1 MAIFVPSS
9 RTARSWPAGL
19 AGVLAVIAFSTG
31 SAQARWPLPL
41 GTVLIDIKGLGPQE
55 LRTEGFVLTSAQE
68 VQIEAVGSEA
78 RLMDR
83 LGWTRRG
90 EDELAKMPW
99 SGNAWL
105 LDVRTRQV
113 VWELR
118 KAATTRD
125 DKGLRRY
132 SGTVRL
138 NPGVYEA
145 HFASFTGSQITIF
158 KDSRGQRRT
167 TRVEEIAEAFQLTVH
182 GVGRPAG
189 MSELANA
196 RLEFE
201 KNAVVVLT
209 GLGRQASKQRGFVLA
224 RPVEIEIYCLGEA
237 REDGSF
243 DYGAIVNA
251 DTREQVWQLTF
262 ANSEPA
268 GGDAKNR
275 LVRKTLALP
284 AGKYVASYT
293 TDDTHD
299 QRGWNGAPPLDP
311 EYWGLT
317 LRVTDP
323 ARKLAVK
330 TFEFEVLPKRDALV
344 SLIGVTN
351 KESRS
356 VGFSLTRPVELRIF
370 ALGEGTGE
378 DMADYGW
385 ITNADTRRKVW
396 MMEYDKT
403 AHGGGAKKNRL
414 IDQVVTLDKG
424 NYLLYYVTDD
434 SHAYNSWNSAQP
446 SYPDLW
452 GISVFLAKGMADRA
466 AVQPYEPREGANV
479 IARLARMGDMEDAR
493 KPFRLEKDTTVRIYA
508 MGESQNNKLYD
519 FAWIEHARTKKV
531 VWKMDLLATTHA
543 GGGRK
548 NRLANVTIT
557 LPAGEYVLRYESD
570 DSHSFGNWNQAA
582 PDDPEGWG
590 VTVFR
595 AGETP

>member
-1 MAIFVPSS
+1 MA
-9 RTARSWPAGL
+9 
-19 AGVLAVIAFSTG
+19 
-31 SAQARWPLPL
+31 
-41 GTVLIDIKGLGPQE
+41 PQE

-68 VQIEAVGSEA
+68 VEIHAVGSEA

-83 LGWTRRG
+83 LGWHRET
-90 EDELAKMPW
+90 EAELSKIVW

-132 SGTVRL
+132 SGSVRL
-138 NPGVYEA
+138 NPGLYEA
-145 HFASFTGSQITIF
+145 HYASFTGGLITAI
-158 KDSRGQRRT
+158 KESRRPRRP
-167 TRVEEIAEAFQLTVH
+167 TRVEEIADAFQLTVQ
-182 GVGRPAG
+182 GVGRAAG
-189 MSELANA
+189 MSELSNG

-201 KNAVVVLT
+201 KHAVVVLT
-209 GLGRQASKQRGFVLA
+209 GLGRQASKQRGFMLVK
-224 RPVEIEIYCLGEA
+224 PVEIEIYCVGEA

-243 DYGAIVNA
+243 DYGTIVNA
-251 DTREQVWQLTF
+251 DTREKVWQLTY

-268 GGDAKNR
+268 GGEAKNR

-284 AGKYVASYT
+284 AGKYVASYS

-323 ARKLAVK
+323 ARRLAVK

-344 SLIGVTN
+344 WLTGVRD

-370 ALGEGTGE
+370 ALGEGTGD
-378 DMADYGW
+378 DMVDYGW

-396 MMEYDKT
+396 RMEYDKT
-403 AHGGGAKKNRL
+403 AHAGGDKKNRL
-414 IDQVVTLDKG
+414 IDQVITLEKG

-434 SHAYNSWNSAQP
+434 SHAHNAWNAPQP

-452 GISVFLAKGMADRA
+452 GISLYLAKGAADRP

-479 IARLARMGDMEDAR
+479 IARLTRMGDMEDAR
-493 KPFRLEKDTTVRIYA
+493 KPFKLEKDTAVRIYA

-519 FAWIEHARTKKV
+519 YAWIEHARTKKV

-548 NRLANVTIT
+548 NRLASVTIT

-570 DSHSFGNWNQAA
+570 DSHSFGNWNQPA

-595 AGETP
+595 AGEMP